1 MVWYKVVLYLQWQ
14 ARRKSYMI
22 YVNVNVNLYSTS
34 SQKIT
39 PFGAIFSDLELPL
52 TQIVSS
58 ACHYLMPNSTR

>member
-1 MVWYKVVLYLQWQ
+1 MSIYI
-14 ARRKSYMI
+14 AHRRK
-22 YVNVNVNLYSTS
+22 
-34 SQKIT
+34 KIT